1 MSIEED
7 FYASIKL
14 KTGEEIFAKISVSE
28 EPDKT
33 MLLVFNP
40 VIISEIKSRSG
51 EIMYKLE
58 SWMKTT
64 TEDLFVINIENVL
77 TLSESYDIEMIY
89 MHQSYVNEV
98 FKKKNY
104 NSNSNSKSKLN
115 RQMGY
120 IANVNDAKQIL
131 EKLYK
136 DS

>member
-14 KTGEEIFAKISVSE
+14 KTGEEIFAKIAVSE
-28 EPDKT
+28 ETDKT
-33 MLLVFNP
+33 MILVFNP
-40 VIISEIKSRSG
+40 VVVSEIKSRSG

-64 TEDLFVINIENVL
+64 TEDLFVINMDNIL
-77 TLSESYDIEMIY
+77 TMSESYDIEMIY

-104 NSNSNSKSKLN
+104 NSNSKSKLN

-120 IANVNDAKQIL
+120 IASVNDAKQIL

-136 DS
+136 NS